1 MTTKE
6 NNIPEEMQILNGE
19 QPFYESLGHRM
30 RKYRTVRNIMTAAQ
44 IADIA
49 GTTTAQWEKYE
60 NAVLA
65 FTAYHLFAVLRYFG
79 FSAVL
84 KFKSDN

>member
-1 MTTKE
+1 
-6 NNIPEEMQILNGE
+6 
-19 QPFYESLGHRM
+19 
-30 RKYRTVRNIMTAAQ
+30 MTAAQ